1 MQAWPFFNDDKWE
14 GVSNMDKDTTEP
26 TPSGNIRIT
35 KIDDGNIRLDVI
47 DLITAQTREINIE
60 LWSIATNILDDDRD
74 RMWVMVDEV
83 REDHYVWSID
93 GLDVTAKGRASS
105 LESAATEAANALIE
119 WMQLNPDKWAW
130 KVDDSLN
137 AEG

>member
-1 MQAWPFFNDDKWE
+1 
-14 GVSNMDKDTTEP
+14 MDKDTTEP

-105 LESAATEAANALIE
+105 LESAATEAANFE